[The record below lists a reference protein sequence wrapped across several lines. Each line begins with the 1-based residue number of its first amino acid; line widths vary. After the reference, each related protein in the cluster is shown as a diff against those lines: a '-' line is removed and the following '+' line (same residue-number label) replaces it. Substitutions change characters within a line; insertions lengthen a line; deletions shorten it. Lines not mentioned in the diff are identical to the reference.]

1 MDKIREKI
9 VKQELMSYRVYKVAV
24 FFTFFAVPASA
35 YLVGMILLLFLKG
48 IDDSLTFKVIM
59 LNYALPLM
67 WDLICIALWIIYKKL
82 SKSIE
87 HLKCKLRTLWYAGV
101 KE

>member
-9 VKQELMSYRVYKVAV
+9 VKQELMCEKIYSIAM
-24 FFTFFAVPASA
+24 FFTFLAWIATA
-35 YLVGMILLLFLKG
+35 WLAMMIFLLFLRG
-48 IDDSLTFKVIM
+48 VDFFNT
-59 LNYALPLM
+59 ALAIFDFIVPILV
-67 WDLICIALWIIYKKL
+67 DLICIALWIIYKRL